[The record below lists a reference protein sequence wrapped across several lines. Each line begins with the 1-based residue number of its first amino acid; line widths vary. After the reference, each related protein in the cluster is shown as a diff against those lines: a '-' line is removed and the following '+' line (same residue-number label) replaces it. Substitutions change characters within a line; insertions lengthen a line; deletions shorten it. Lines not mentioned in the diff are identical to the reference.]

1 MLFTLTDDTREVC
14 LVVSTI
20 QDLVV
25 EDVEEFAV
33 ILRSEDPSVEL
44 GLSDVTGSILDDDEG
59 KSTQDVWGM
68 WYEP

>member
-20 QDLVV
+20 QDLIV

-59 KSTQDVWGM
+59 KFTQIVWGM
-68 WYEP
+68 WP